1 MKNKVIDKIYNLLLE
16 DTYRGKLNREE
27 KLDYIKGYIVFSTIA
42 MSVIFVIPFVIL
54 AIFDNLF

>member
-16 DTYRGKLNREE
+16 DTYRGKINQEE
-27 KLDYIKGYIVFSTIA
+27 KLDYIKGYLVFSTIA
-42 MSVIFVIPFVIL
+42 MSIMFVIPVVIL